1 MGKTY
6 TLSNRY
12 FEMAEALIPGG
23 VNSPVRACK
32 SVECNPIFIEKAKG
46 AYIYDVDGNE
56 YIDYVS
62 SWGPMILGH
71 CHPHVESAVKEALEN
86 GTSFGIPTWN
96 EVKLARMIIDMVPGI
111 HQVRLVNS
119 GTEATMSAI
128 RLARAYTDRKKILKF
143 DGCYHGHGDSFLVKA
158 GSGLATL
165 GIPASPGVP
174 EEVTQNTISI
184 PFNDLKILKETL
196 EKEENYI
203 AAVIVEP
210 VPANM
215 GVILPNNDFIPSLRQ
230 WTKDMGIV
238 LIFDEVIT
246 GFRLSPGGAQEYFGI
261 IPDLTCLGKIIG
273 GGLPVGAYG
282 GKKEIMEM
290 IAPSGPVYQ
299 AGTLSGNPLATAA
312 GIATLEVLNR
322 PGIYHQLEEKTVFYE
337 EELNKLAQK
346 YKINCRIQR
355 VASMLTGFFGHK
367 SEDMVNDFST
377 ALKSDTTTYAR
388 FFRDMLSRGIYI
400 APSQFEAS
408 FISLS
413 HTYEDIEK
421 TMQKIEEVFRGW

>member
-1 MGKTY
+1 MKKKH

-12 FEMAEALIPGG
+12 FETAEALIPGG

-46 AYIYDVDGNE
+46 SYIYDVDGNQ

-71 CHPHVESAVKEALEN
+71 CHPHVENAIKESLEL

-96 EVKLARMIIDMVPGI
+96 EVKLAQMIIDMVPGI

-119 GTEATMSAI
+119 GTEATMSSI
-128 RLARAYTDRKKILKF
+128 RLARAYTEKKKILKF

-184 PFNDLKILKETL
+184 PFNDLKLLKDTL
-196 EKEENYI
+196 DKERNSL

-215 GVILPNNDFIPSLRQ
+215 GVVLPNKDFIPSLRQ
-230 WTKDMGIV
+230 WTQDMGIV

-246 GFRLSPGGAQEYFGI
+246 GFRLSPGGAQQYFGI
-261 IPDLTCLGKIIG
+261 MPDITCLGKIIG

-322 PGIYHQLEEKTVFYE
+322 PGVYAQLEEKAAFYE
-337 EELNKLAQK
+337 EELNKLAKK
-346 YKINCRIQR
+346 YRINCRVQR
-355 VASMLTGFFGHK
+355 IASMLTGFFGYK
-367 SEDMVNDFST
+367 AEEAVNDFST
-377 ALKSDTTTYAR
+377 ALKSDTSMYSK
-388 FFRDMLSRGIYI
+388 FFREMLERGVYL

-413 HTYEDIEK
+413 HSFEDIEE
-421 TMQKIEEVFRGW
+421 TIKITEEVFRGW